1 MLRCAAEHDLDRAG
15 SATGLSRRMVEP
27 HMRFHA
33 QIEAGVRAKR
43 SYNSSTGPAV
53 ILDSE
58 WNVAYIVVRVAAD
71 L

>member
-1 MLRCAAEHDLDRAG
+1 
-15 SATGLSRRMVEP
+15 
-27 HMRFHA
+27 MRFHA